1 MEATTIGT
9 VGTGWAARPGAPAGG
24 PGARG
29 RWGVAHLPTG
39 RWVAFGGEAR
49 CRTLVAHL
57 TEVDAI
63 VARNAPPA
71 SS

>member
-29 RWGVAHLPTG
+29 ARG
-39 RWVAFGGEAR
+39 RRAPAPRPWVAFGGEAR